1 MVAEDGAGI
10 VRRLGGVLRALVAV
24 VERGVEHGFEVRA
37 AAQHG
42 VPQGDRADHLARA
55 AGTGGAAAQQAH
67 HVAGIGVEVE
77 AGVGVVAPAV
87 LALVGGAHVA
97 HIVHEVAGAVLRAGH
112 AHVQA
117 HAPVGEAGLALGP
130 AVHGKAFDQAHA
142 PAALRGVDGAGQ
154 RVTRGGIE
162 REVIGGHLQQRL
174 VQRAGVVQG
183 GVEAGD
189 LGGGEALDPGGVAV
203 GIGGQPR
210 GGAIGGVIWVISRVI
225 GSHGGGVSESYGRD
239 VGCGRRR
246 SALHDVVQPV

>member
-42 VPQGDRADHLARA
+42 VAQGDRADYLACAAA
-55 AGTGGAAAQQAH
+55 AGRAAAQQAD

-77 AGVGVVAPAV
+77 AGVGVVAASV
-87 LALVGGAHVA
+87 LALVRGAHVA
-97 HIVHEVAGAVLRAGH
+97 HIVHEVAGAVLRARH

-117 HAPVGEAGLALGP
+117 HAPVGEAGLVLGP
-130 AVHGKAFDQAHA
+130 AVHGKALQQAHA

-154 RVTRGGIE
+154 RVAGGGVE

-174 VQRAGVVQG
+174 VQRDGVGEG
-183 GVEAGD
+183 GVEAGHF
-189 LGGGEALDPGGVAV
+189 GGGEALDPGGVAV

-210 GGAIGGVIWVISRVI
+210 GGTIGGHGAVSRSLME
-225 GSHGGGVSESYGRD
+225 GTS
-239 VGCGRRR
+239 GCGRWGG
-246 SALHDVVQPV
+246 ALHDVVQPV